1 MPVNA
6 HYISVLRVSTKTR
19 RNQELRKHCDHLIEM
34 GRDLGWCF
42 FVATVLLA
50 AVLLPA
56 PTIAGRLELK
66 NEISGVASVRKA
78 KLAVRC
84 WSNEDDLGWNMLKP
98 KQSRIWKFTTMNMWP
113 FQKTE
118 FRCQF
123 RSGFGTTNEDV
134 VTVFSVKDGFRKQC
148 GVGGDECFWVAKRDG
163 FYLRRIVKDG
173 GGDSRKKYVD
183 VLKSKWVWK
192 W

>member
-1 MPVNA
+1 
-6 HYISVLRVSTKTR
+6 
-19 RNQELRKHCDHLIEM
+19 M

-42 FVATVLLA
+42 FVATVVVVA
-50 AVLLPA
+50 AALLP
-56 PTIAGRLELK
+56 TLTMAGRLELK
-66 NEISGVASVRKA
+66 NEISGVASVRKV

-84 WSNEDDLGWNMLKP
+84 WSNEDDLGWDMIKP
-98 KQSRIWKFTTMNMWP
+98 KQSRVWTFTTMNMWP

-134 VTVFSVKDGFRKQC
+134 VTVFSVKGGFRKEC
-148 GVGGDECFWVAKRDG
+148 GVGGDECFWVGKRDG
-163 FYLRRIVKDG
+163 LYLRRIVKDG
-173 GGDSRKKYVD
+173 GGDSRRKYVD

>member
-1 MPVNA
+1 
-6 HYISVLRVSTKTR
+6 
-19 RNQELRKHCDHLIEM
+19 M
-34 GRDLGWCF
+34 GRSLSWFF
-42 FVATVLLA
+42 FVVVA
-50 AVLLPA
+50 AALLPA
-56 PTIAGRLELK
+56 PTIAGRLELR
-66 NEISGVASVRKA
+66 NEISGVTIARKA

-84 WSNEDDLGWNMLKP
+84 WSNEDDLGWDILKP

-134 VTVFSVKDGFRKQC
+134 VTVFSVKDGFREAC
-148 GVGGDECFWVAKRDG
+148 GVGGDECIWVAKRNG
-163 FYLRRIVKDG
+163 FYRRKIVKDG
-173 GGDSRKKYVD
+173 NGRKEFVD
-183 VLKSKWVWK
+183 ILKSKWVWK